1 MMLRIRPTMKM
12 GMPLATS
19 PMMMMVISSAALR
32 ARLSNALTR
41 TRINSGAPTAVGKYD
56 HVISDEPT
64 IHIE

>member
-1 MMLRIRPTMKM
+1 MKM

-19 PMMMMVISSAALR
+19 PMMVMVISSAALR
-32 ARLSNALTR
+32 ARLSSALPNTR
-41 TRINSGAPTAVGKYD
+41 RKSGAPTAMGKYD

>member
-1 MMLRIRPTMKM
+1 MKM

-19 PMMMMVISSAALR
+19 PMMMMVINSVALR
-32 ARLSNALTR
+32 ARLSNALHR
-41 TRINSGAPTAVGKYD
+41 TRINSGAPTIMGKYD